1 MSTPE
6 NSQLSLENKA
16 DAYVLADFILSV
28 QKSVI
33 LNLSKGLNIDGVSY
47 PQLFLL
53 MYLASEKYLT
63 MTDIA
68 KKMWHTTAAATG
80 LVDRLE
86 KKDLVE
92 RFLSADDRRKIM
104 VQLTAQGSGFVAK
117 KRAEISLELQ
127 KMLIE
132 SEAK

>member
-53 MYLASEKYLT
+53 MYLASEEYLT

-68 KKMWHTTAAATG
+68 KKM
-80 LVDRLE
+80 
-86 KKDLVE
+86 
-92 RFLSADDRRKIM
+92 
-104 VQLTAQGSGFVAK
+104 
-117 KRAEISLELQ
+117 
-127 KMLIE
+127 
-132 SEAK
+132 